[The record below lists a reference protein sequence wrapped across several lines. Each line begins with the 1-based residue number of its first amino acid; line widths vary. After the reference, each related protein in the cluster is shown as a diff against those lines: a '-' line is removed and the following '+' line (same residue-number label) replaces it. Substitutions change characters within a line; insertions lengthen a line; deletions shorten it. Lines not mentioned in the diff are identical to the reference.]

1 MSYTRN
7 VEGSEGSFTFSQ
19 YVIQSHISMVN
30 YCWTF
35 SLIRLNW
42 KTEVSYQLCPRYTH
56 GTVRGK
62 FRWKWKEIGWSS
74 SGLDRSLLVGRVIS
88 TGLKPRHSLP
98 AESRSGRMAN
108 YFPK

>member
-1 MSYTRN
+1 MLRPVGGN
-7 VEGSEGSFTFSQ
+7 FTFSQ
-19 YVIQSHISMVN
+19 YVIPSHISMVN

-62 FRWKWKEIGWSS
+62 FRWKWKEIGQSS
-74 SGLDRSLLVGRVIS
+74 SGLDRPLLVGRVID

-98 AESRSGRMAN
+98 AKSSSGRMTQ
-108 YFPK
+108 YFPQQAK